1 MHQFENWVV
10 ALCSIEGKLGRT
22 LIGQVVGYY
31 MGNQNH
37 FRSGGLP
44 HLQLEIL
51 GPLVSRLV
59 FKPELEMDSE
69 KCRFHRIWGLRDVG
83 YSHEFGFGFYVGLTP
98 LLLVSK

>member
-1 MHQFENWVV
+1 
-10 ALCSIEGKLGRT
+10 
-22 LIGQVVGYY
+22 

-51 GPLVSRLV
+51 GPLVPRLV

-69 KCRFHRIWGLRDVG
+69 KALFHRIWGLRDVG
-83 YSHEFGFGFYVGLTP
+83 YSHGVGFGFLCGFDP
-98 LLLVSK
+98 IIICIEMGC